1 MAKKQS
7 FHDWEARILRSAINT
22 HRYNRATRGLT
33 LDPGEKIA
41 ATARAKRPGSAA
53 QKKLIEAA
61 LRRSIQQAAWTKSK
75 NQGPRR
81 RLK

>member
-1 MAKKQS
+1 MAKKES

-41 ATARAKRPGSAA
+41 ATARAKRTSR
-53 QKKLIEAA
+53 IDAA

>member
-7 FHDWEARILRSAINT
+7 FHDWEAKILREAQAL

-33 LDPGEKIA
+33 LDPGERIA
-41 ATARAKRPGSAA
+41 ATARAKRTSS
-53 QKKLIEAA
+53 IEAA
-61 LRRSIQQAAWTKSK
+61 IRRSIQQAAWTKSK

>member
-41 ATARAKRPGSAA
+41 ATARAKRTSS
-53 QKKLIEAA
+53 IEAA

>member
-1 MAKKQS
+1 MAKKES

-33 LDPGEKIA
+33 LDPGERIA
-41 ATARAKRPGSAA
+41 ATARAKRTSR
-53 QKKLIEAA
+53 IDAA
-61 LRRSIQQAAWTKSK
+61 LRRSIQQAAWTKSR